1 MVPAGRVIC
10 PRCDNVVDLSFLG
23 ETTRAGFDDDD
34 DDNPF
39 DTPTLTTKKPKLTVP
54 EGRTPSGPAH
64 TASEDTPVEPEPPTL
79 RTIAMPIPPQKK
91 PPVGTPKKA
100 PPPPTVPTAPMRADA
115 VEVELPPGPDLDLD
129 FTDATHPAKKAAKSS
144 LLHDEASDAARAVPP
159 RQETTPS
166 FLNEHTEADLS
177 DLDSLLQ
184 SSTDALML
192 GDADDVVESLWV
204 EESLTRPE
212 LEALPRRAGST
223 PDFLSAPTIDG
234 TRDIIPVQVYVGA
247 DIARVIEKDAILEKV
262 GDTTGLLLSS
272 FEEYV
277 LGQIDGVRPVARI
290 QKRMGL
296 TDGDLRIALALLVD
310 KKLVQRK
317 GRATAVGAEIA
328 PLAFADPGD
337 DATTVPRGAKT
348 STTTELPQVPR
359 PPARHTASPM
369 PPMPPMPPI
378 AATLEP
384 LSELSF
390 RPTPPLPEPEP
401 LSLEL
406 PVLAPPMVAAPMVA
420 APMTAVPR
428 TSSSSSLPSASKPPP
443 AKPLPSMPT
452 DYASA
457 PRTGLVV
464 DDAGRS
470 RAAALHGQCLRDL
483 KNGAVA
489 RAYAV
494 ARMAH
499 DAAPDVALY
508 REIVEDWNNFV
519 SHHKT
524 ADDARLH
531 AQAVNAEAVGDAA
544 RAVTLLKQAAQAN
557 PNNAAVWNRL
567 GLLLAT
573 RMKDIDGAL
582 DAMTKAI
589 ELAPSDPTFKNNFG
603 KIAAMADRRGAPATS
618 KGGLFHKLFGR

>member
-1 MVPAGRVIC
+1 
-10 PRCDNVVDLSFLG
+10 
-23 ETTRAGFDDDD
+23 
-34 DDNPF
+34 
-39 DTPTLTTKKPKLTVP
+39 
-54 EGRTPSGPAH
+54 
-64 TASEDTPVEPEPPTL
+64 
-79 RTIAMPIPPQKK
+79 
-91 PPVGTPKKA
+91 
-100 PPPPTVPTAPMRADA
+100 
-115 VEVELPPGPDLDLD
+115 
-129 FTDATHPAKKAAKSS
+129 
-144 LLHDEASDAARAVPP
+144 
-159 RQETTPS
+159 
-166 FLNEHTEADLS
+166 
-177 DLDSLLQ
+177 
-184 SSTDALML
+184 
-192 GDADDVVESLWV
+192 
-204 EESLTRPE
+204 
-212 LEALPRRAGST
+212 
-223 PDFLSAPTIDG
+223 
-234 TRDIIPVQVYVGA
+234 
-247 DIARVIEKDAILEKV
+247 
-262 GDTTGLLLSS
+262 
-272 FEEYV
+272 
-277 LGQIDGVRPVARI
+277 
-290 QKRMGL
+290 
-296 TDGDLRIALALLVD
+296 
-310 KKLVQRK
+310 
-317 GRATAVGAEIA
+317 
-328 PLAFADPGD
+328 
-337 DATTVPRGAKT
+337 
-348 STTTELPQVPR
+348 
-359 PPARHTASPM
+359 
-369 PPMPPMPPI
+369 
-378 AATLEP
+378 
-384 LSELSF
+384 
-390 RPTPPLPEPEP
+390 
-401 LSLEL
+401 
-406 PVLAPPMVAAPMVA
+406 
-420 APMTAVPR
+420 
-428 TSSSSSLPSASKPPP
+428 
-443 AKPLPSMPT
+443 MPT